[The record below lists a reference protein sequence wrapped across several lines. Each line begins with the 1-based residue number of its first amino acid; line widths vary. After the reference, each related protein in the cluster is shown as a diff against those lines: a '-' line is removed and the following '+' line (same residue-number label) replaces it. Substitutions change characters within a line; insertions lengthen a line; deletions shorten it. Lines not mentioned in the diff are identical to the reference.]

1 MISLGHR
8 MLSIFPMLN
17 STETSCGNE
26 APAENFYSN
35 FMQTRLDSPSGN
47 QEMQPFSMPSKVCEI
62 KKRIFY
68 FMNVHV
74 CECEYLCIIVHLTFV
89 CTK

>member
-1 MISLGHR
+1 
-8 MLSIFPMLN
+8 MLN
-17 STETSCGNE
+17 STETFCGNE
-26 APAENFYSN
+26 APVGNFFCN

-68 FMNVHV
+68 FINVQV
-74 CECEYLCIIVHLTFV
+74 CESEYLCIIVHLTSV